1 MHPDHELAQSMAQ
14 ANSDASAA
22 ASSGSHY
29 TSGTQNVRD
38 NSFANSTN
46 SNYRPSWSQLQFN
59 SNSSLNF
66 NHQPTDVSYH
76 QQVPWGCIRFN
87 SRTRSCCTKLVHTHT
102 SIDRSRITAQQITLT
117 TVDDDKQTNT
127 TKYMRSLY
135 TQIYLYPTHFI
146 LLLLHWRI
154 PKSIT
159 KKIYYILHHFF
170 LGLIW

>member
-76 QQVPWGCIRFN
+76 QQQQMSHSP
-87 SRTRSCCTKLVHTHT
+87 
-102 SIDRSRITAQQITLT
+102 TANDLFESA
-117 TVDDDKQTNT
+117 
-127 TKYMRSLY
+127 MRMH
-135 TQIYLYPTHFI
+135 QVQ
-146 LLLLHWRI
+146 
-154 PKSIT
+154 
-159 KKIYYILHHFF
+159 
-170 LGLIW
+170 